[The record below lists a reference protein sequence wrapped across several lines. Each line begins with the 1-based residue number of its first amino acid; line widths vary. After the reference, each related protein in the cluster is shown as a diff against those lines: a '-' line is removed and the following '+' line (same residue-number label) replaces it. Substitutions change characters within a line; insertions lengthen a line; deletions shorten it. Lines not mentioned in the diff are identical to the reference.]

1 LSILDKS
8 KIFFTESGVDRAV
21 LYTVLSRL
29 IQGIGGLVAI
39 LLISIFLTKEEQGY
53 YVTFG
58 SILAIQVFLELG
70 LSSIITQF
78 VAHEMAELDS
88 DLFLINDGSSVNL
101 SRLASLL
108 RFFCK
113 WFLISAFIL
122 FFLLSVCGF
131 LFFSTFGSSSDNSSW
146 FFPWIILSISTTLL
160 FFLSPFLF
168 FLEGMG
174 KVAQVA
180 KIKLIQQIVQTF
192 ILFTSLAGGLK
203 LFSAP
208 IANVCSL
215 LIIPIFIYYSGN
227 LKLFIK
233 IWKSLGKS
241 VVDYRREIFPMQWK
255 IGVSWISGYFMY
267 QLFNPIIFASE
278 GAAVAGQMGV
288 TLAVLNGIL
297 TMSLSWVNTKVSL
310 FSTLIVKKQFE
321 KLDNVFNST
330 IRQAGLANL
339 ILLSFFVLSVSVM
352 KKHEIE
358 IGNRFL
364 PIFPTFLLAL
374 TTLINLYISSV
385 GIYLRCHKEE
395 PLLIFSLVMAV
406 LTAMSTIYLGVNY
419 GVFGISLG
427 YSALT
432 VFVSYIWV
440 SIIFKR
446 KKLLW
451 H

>member
-1 LSILDKS
+1 MSILDKS
-8 KIFFTESGVDRAV
+8 KIFFTKSGVDRAV

-88 DLFLINDGSSVNL
+88 DLFLINDGSNVNL

-113 WFLISAFIL
+113 WFLILAFIL

-180 KIKLIQQIVQTF
+180 KIKLIQQIVQSF

-339 ILLSFFVLSVSVM
+339 ILLSFFVLSVSFM
-352 KKHEIE
+352 KKYEIE

-385 GIYLRCHKEE
+385 AIYLRCHKEE

-406 LTAMSTIYLGVNY
+406 LTAITTIYLGVNY
-419 GVFGISLG
+419 GVLGISLG